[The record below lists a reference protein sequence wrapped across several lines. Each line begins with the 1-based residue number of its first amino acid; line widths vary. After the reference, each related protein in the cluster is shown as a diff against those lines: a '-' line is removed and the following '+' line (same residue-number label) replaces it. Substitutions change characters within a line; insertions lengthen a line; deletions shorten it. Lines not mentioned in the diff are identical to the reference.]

1 MIETA
6 FSLNDCFLITY
17 KLSKYNGIVIAY
29 KSDKCPWQMRALF
42 RGIITYQSSRIK
54 ILKHNKSVNDF

>member
-6 FSLNDCFLITY
+6 FSLNDCFLIIY

-29 KSDKCPWQMRALF
+29 KSDNCP
-42 RGIITYQSSRIK
+42 
-54 ILKHNKSVNDF
+54 